1 LRKKVFEVILD
12 DGVWGQLVECGVGK
26 GTAWAASKLGA
37 LHSVV
42 TETKGKRAAGSRA
55 TKDR

>member
-1 LRKKVFEVILD
+1 VILD